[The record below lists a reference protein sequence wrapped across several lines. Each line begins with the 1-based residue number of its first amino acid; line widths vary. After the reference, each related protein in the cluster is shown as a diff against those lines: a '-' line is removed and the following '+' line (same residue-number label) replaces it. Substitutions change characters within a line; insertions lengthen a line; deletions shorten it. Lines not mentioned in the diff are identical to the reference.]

1 MTRLKVDLRS
11 LEPLRIQK
19 QLQRHNLTQTS
30 YNLQIINSSLKSIT
44 NAGANKTLLKKSL
57 RLENSS
63 FNSKIIVYPI
73 CYVLRQNADVVCQ
86 LSDSCQAVVSRRSGK
101 SCMVDLGDGVTVRF
115 RMTLSPEAVF
125 CQSDQLVWFEIGQGE
140 AVTLDLEFELVTE
153 RDQGRF
159 VELEKRLHQNF
170 NIGMFWVE
178 SDLNVY
184 CVEGRLIILEGLE
197 GFLKIFPSICQS

>member
-30 YNLQIINSSLKSIT
+30 YNLQIINSSLTSLT
-44 NAGANKTLLKKSL
+44 NAAANKSLLKKSL

-63 FNSKIIVYPI
+63 FNSKILVYPI
-73 CYVLRQNADVVCQ
+73 CYVLRQNVDVVCQ
-86 LSDSCQAVVSRRSGK
+86 LSDSCQEVVCRRSDK
-101 SCMVDLGDGVTVRF
+101 SCMVDLGNGVTVRIG
-115 RMTLSPEAVF
+115 MALGPQVVF
-125 CQSDQLVWFEIGQGE
+125 CQSDQLVWFKIEQGE
-140 AVTLDLEFELVTE
+140 AMTLDLEFELVTE
-153 RDQGRF
+153 NDQGIF

-178 SDLNVY
+178 SDLNAY
-184 CVEGRLIILEGLE
+184 CVEGRLIILK
-197 GFLKIFPSICQS
+197 GFGGIF